1 MSFKGKFP
9 MTVGRVE
16 LTEPPC
22 IVYWRTD
29 WKSLRS
35 FLESSFTTFV
45 HMLDLRRRQCVLPIR
60 LSVSLQSS
68 SAMETIATS
77 SKNSR
82 FRQPSCGIPGK
93 VNQVQKI
100 NGCIRNKL
108 FCFPL
113 AKVFVMI
120 ANCAYS
126 ALHQTR
132 GYKLSAPRR
141 SS

>member
-45 HMLDLRRRQCVLPIR
+45 HMLDLRRRQCVPIR
-60 LSVSLQSS
+60 LSVFLQSS
-68 SAMETIATS
+68 SAAATIATS
-77 SKNSR
+77 SKISR
-82 FRQPSCGIPGK
+82 FR
-93 VNQVQKI
+93 
-100 NGCIRNKL
+100 
-108 FCFPL
+108 PL
-113 AKVFVMI
+113 VEFLK
-120 ANCAYS
+120 
-126 ALHQTR
+126 R
-132 GYKLSAPRR
+132 
-141 SS
+141 